1 MREMLIL
8 GGGTAGTIMANK
20 LASRLDAKD
29 WRITVVDGTEEH
41 YYQPGFLFVPFG
53 TYRLSDILKPRR
65 KFLPGRVNFVLSGI
79 DRIDA
84 EKKLVLLAGG
94 EKLRYDCLIVA
105 TGTDIHPEQIEG
117 MADEEWGRSK
127 FDFYTP
133 KGAERLGQFLKDWQG
148 GKLVVSIAEMP
159 IKCPVAPLEFLFL
172 ADEYFTKRG
181 IRDKVDLHLV
191 TPLSGAFTKAT
202 CNRVLSSF
210 LERKGITVTPDFDI
224 ARVESQEKKI
234 VAWDETEV
242 SYDLLV
248 SVPTNMGDPC
258 IGRSG
263 LGNELNFVP
272 ADKHTLKADGIE
284 DMFVLGDASNLPTSK
299 AGSVAHFQS
308 EILTENILE
317 HIEGRPVTAQFDGHA
332 NCFIES
338 GFGKGLLIDF
348 NYETEPL
355 EGEFPIPWIGPFKL
369 LGESV
374 VNHWGKMGFRWIYWN
389 LLLRGVR
396 LPMKAEMS
404 MTGKRNAKHVT
415 A

>member
-20 LASRLDAKD
+20 LASALSAGD

-53 TYRLSDILKPRR
+53 IYRMSDIVKPRR
-65 KFLPGRVNFVLSGI
+65 QFLPGRINFILSGI

-84 EKKLVLLAGG
+84 EKKTVMLANG
-94 EKLRYDCLIVA
+94 EPLRYDCLIIA

-117 MADEEWGRSK
+117 LVDEEWGRSK

-133 KGAERLGQFLKDWQG
+133 SGADKLGQFFKGWQG

-172 ADEYFTKRG
+172 ADEYFTRRG

-191 TPLSGAFTKAT
+191 TPLSGAFTKPT
-202 CNRVLSSF
+202 CNRVIGDF
-210 LERKGITVTPDFDI
+210 LVRKGITVTPDFDI
-224 ARVESQEKKI
+224 ARVDSQEKKI

-242 SYDLLV
+242 SYDVLV
-248 SVPTNMGDPC
+248 SVPTNMGDAC
-258 IGRSG
+258 IARSG

-272 ADKHTLKADGIE
+272 TNKHTLEADGLPGV
-284 DMFVLGDASNLPTSK
+284 FVLGDASNLPTSK

-308 EILTENILE
+308 EILFENIME
-317 HIEGRPVTAQFDGHA
+317 HIQGRPAAASFDGHA

-348 NYETEPL
+348 NYDTEPL
-355 EGEFPIPWIGPFKL
+355 PGEFPLPGIGPFKL
-369 LGESV
+369 LGESRI
-374 VNHWGKMGFRWIYWN
+374 NHYGKMMFRWVYWN
-389 LLLRGVR
+389 LLLRGVK
-396 LPMKAEMS
+396 LPIQAAMS
-404 MTGKRNAKHVT
+404 MAGKRVLP
-415 A
+415 

>member
-1 MREMLIL
+1 MRDMLIL

-20 LASRLDAKD
+20 LASALDEHE
-29 WRITVVDGTEEH
+29 WRVTVVDGTEGH

-53 TYRLSDILKPRR
+53 IYRMRDIVKPRR
-65 KFLPGRVNFVLSGI
+65 QYLPGRINFILSGI
-79 DRIDA
+79 DRIDV
-84 EKKLVLLAGG
+84 EKKTVQLANG
-94 EKLRYDCLIVA
+94 EPLRYDCLIIA

-117 MADEEWGRSK
+117 LADEEWGQSK

-133 KGAERLGQFLKDWQG
+133 TGAEKLGQFLKGWQG

-172 ADEYFTKRG
+172 ADEYFTRRG

-191 TPLSGAFTKAT
+191 TPLSGAFTKPT
-202 CNRVLSSF
+202 CNRVLGDF
-210 LERKGITVTPDFDI
+210 LVRKGITVTPDFDI
-224 ARVESQEKKI
+224 ARVDNQEKKI

-272 ADKHTLKADGIE
+272 TNKQTLQADGLE
-284 DMFVLGDASNLPTSK
+284 DVFVLGDATNLPTSK

-308 EILTENILE
+308 EILFENIME
-317 HIEGRPVTAQFDGHA
+317 HIEGRPATAHFDGHA

-355 EGEFPIPWIGPFKL
+355 PGEFPLPGIGPFKL
-369 LGESV
+369 LGESRI
-374 VNHWGKMGFRWIYWN
+374 NHYGKMMFRWVYWN
-389 LLLRGVR
+389 LLLRGVKM
-396 LPMKAEMS
+396 PMKAEMS
-404 MTGKRNAKHVT
+404 MAGKRMQA
-415 A
+415 